1 MKLRPYLWFI
11 RNLFDRLRYRRL
23 ETHWRHH
30 GDWFVVELF
39 RGAGTVSAFMG
50 KTGQVVDLVLRT
62 GNLGDLVWGRSALGV
77 TPLTTFTTQPL
88 SGWRDFSALC
98 WSFTQVYYVNSRAS
112 RLQQKPRHNKDIL
125 RKENCSYQI
134 QWRNFIVNV
143 CATILWNLNSTLHE
157 PNELS
162 LMIYKDFQ

>member
-1 MKLRPYLWFI
+1 MYKWFNTIFITCYSESFQTRRMKLRPYLWFI

-39 RGAGTVSAFMG
+39 RGAGTVPAFMG

-88 SGWRDFSALC
+88 SGWQDFSALC

-112 RLQQKPRHNKDIL
+112 RLQQKPRHN
-125 RKENCSYQI
+125 
-134 QWRNFIVNV
+134 
-143 CATILWNLNSTLHE
+143 
-157 PNELS
+157 
-162 LMIYKDFQ
+162 